1 MLLHPKIT
9 KTKTP
14 ATYSLLFG
22 EKGLLLNVQ
31 KVLHLI
37 YRQYR
42 DLMKKKL
49 AFHWKILIGMLVGVL
64 WGFLAINS
72 GWLQFTDYYIKPW
85 GTIFI
90 NLLKLIAVP
99 LIVVSLISGVS
110 NLKDISKLSRIG
122 LKTIGLYVLT
132 TVIAI
137 TIGLIVVNITN
148 PGKVFPAEK
157 RAMFE
162 EKFSQNVAEKESSAK
177 RLKDETPL
185 QFVVDIIP
193 SNIVEAMTDNTKMLQ
208 VIFFAII
215 FGIAMVMLPDNKIQ
229 PVKEFIDSLN
239 HIVLKLID
247 IIMAMAPYGVFA
259 LIASLIVDIA
269 GENPADTISLFAA
282 LGLYGLTVIIGLM
295 IMIFVI
301 YPLFIRFF
309 TKIKYPR
316 FVQKIAPVQLLA
328 FSTSSSAATL
338 PLTMETAEEKLGIT
352 NETASFVLPLGA
364 TINMDGTSLYQAVA
378 AIFLAQ
384 VYGMDLGISGQL
396 TIILTATLASIG
408 SAAVPG
414 AGMVM
419 LVIVLT
425 AVGIPTEGIALIF
438 AVDRPLDMLRTSVN
452 VTGDLTITSIIAG
465 TEKQIDLK
473 IANSSII
480 SDDH

>member
-1 MLLHPKIT
+1 MRKI
-9 KTKTP
+9 
-14 ATYSLLFG
+14 
-22 EKGLLLNVQ
+22 
-31 KVLHLI
+31 
-37 YRQYR
+37 
-42 DLMKKKL
+42 
-49 AFHWKILIGMLVGVL
+49 AFHWKILIGMLLGIG
-64 WGFLAINS
+64 WGLLAINS

-99 LIVVSLISGVS
+99 LIVVSLIGGVS

-122 LKTIGLYVLT
+122 LKTIGLYILT
-132 TVIAI
+132 TVLAI

-148 PGKVFPAEK
+148 PGKVFPEEK
-157 RAMFE
+157 TAIFK
-162 EKFSQNVAEKESSAK
+162 EKFSENVAEKQSSAEQFK
-177 RLKDETPL
+177 SNSPL
-185 QFVVDIIP
+185 QFLIDIVP
-193 SNIVEAMTDNTKMLQ
+193 SNIIDAMTDNTKMLQ
-208 VIFFAII
+208 VIFFAIL
-215 FGIAMVMLPDNKIQ
+215 FGIAMVMLPEKQIQ
-229 PVKEFIDSLN
+229 PVKDFIDSLN

-247 IIMAMAPYGVFA
+247 IIMASAPYGVFA
-259 LIASLIVDIA
+259 LLGSLIVDIA
-269 GENPADTISLFAA
+269 GDDPADTLSLFAA
-282 LGLYGLTVIIGLM
+282 LGVYGLSVIIGLL
-295 IMIFVI
+295 IMIFGV
-301 YPLFIRFF
+301 YPLFIKFF
-309 TKIKYPR
+309 TGIKYSQFAR
-316 FVQKIAPVQLLA
+316 KIIPVQLLA

-338 PLTMETAEEKLGIT
+338 PLTMETAEEKLGIN

-384 VYGMDLGISGQL
+384 VYGMELGLSGQL

-419 LVIVLT
+419 LVIVL
-425 AVGIPTEGIALIF
+425 ASVGIPTEGIALIF
-438 AVDRPLDMLRTSVN
+438 AVDRPLDMLRTAVN

-465 TEKQIDLK
+465 TEKQIDLE

>member
-1 MLLHPKIT
+1 MKLPKI
-9 KTKTP
+9 
-14 ATYSLLFG
+14 
-22 EKGLLLNVQ
+22 
-31 KVLHLI
+31 
-37 YRQYR
+37 
-42 DLMKKKL
+42 
-49 AFHWKILIGMLVGVL
+49 AFHWKILIGMVLGIAWGLV
-64 WGFLAINS
+64 AINA
-72 GWLQFTDYYIKPW
+72 GWLQFTEYYIKPW

-99 LIVVSLISGVS
+99 LIVVSLIGGVS

-122 LKTIGLYVLT
+122 LKTIGFYIIT

-137 TIGLIVVNITN
+137 TVGLIVVNTTN
-148 PGKVFPAEK
+148 PGKVFPEDLTQE
-157 RAMFE
+157 FQD
-162 EKFSQNVAEKESSAK
+162 KFSKNVADKESSAK
-177 RLKDETPL
+177 LIEENSPL
-185 QFVVDIIP
+185 QFLVDIVP
-193 SNIVEAMTDNTKMLQ
+193 SNIIDSMTDNSKMLQ
-208 VIFFAII
+208 VIFFALL
-215 FGIAMVMLPDNKIQ
+215 FGVAMVILPEKKIR

-247 IIMAMAPYGVFA
+247 IIMETAPYGVFA
-259 LIASLIVDIA
+259 LLAALIVDIA
-269 GENPADTISLFAA
+269 GENPSDTLSLFAA
-282 LGLYGLTVIIGLM
+282 LGLYGFTVIIGLLL
-295 IMIFVI
+295 MIFVV
-301 YPLFIRFF
+301 YPILLKLFS
-309 TKIKYPR
+309 KIKYSR
-316 FVQKIAPVQLLA
+316 FARKISPVQLLA

-338 PLTMETAEEKLGIT
+338 PLTMETAEEKLGVN

-384 VYGMDLGISGQL
+384 VYGMELGISGQL

-425 AVGIPTEGIALIF
+425 SVGIPTEGIALIF

-465 TEKQIDLK
+465 SEKQIDLK
-473 IANSSII
+473 IANSKEIV
-480 SDDH
+480 SDH